1 MASLN
6 DNFEVALGA
15 SKFEKRHSAPTWI
28 ASPLTAVLGN
38 LAHLLNLSISDT
50 LLHDKHP
57 ILLDTFLARRLPHIG
72 RMVIQHR
79 HSCDNFHVP
88 LLPTALGNASPRCAA
103 EEHNQGA
110 QVARKCQHCKN
121 ARRGFKIKR
130 DPGLKL

>member
-38 LAHLLNLSISDT
+38 LAHLLDLSISDT

-57 ILLDTFLARRLPHIG
+57 ILLDTILVRRLPQIG

-79 HSCDNFHVP
+79 HSCDNLHVP
-88 LLPTALGNASPRCAA
+88 LLTTALCNASPGCAA
-103 EEHNQGA
+103 EHNQGA
-110 QVARKCQHCKN
+110 QVARKCQHGKK
-121 ARRGFKIKR
+121 ARRGLNIKK
-130 DPGLKL
+130 DQGLKQ